1 MTESF
6 ELCELEGDDFTHRM
20 FTLFVVRKITP
31 MSLIKKLTLSSGIA
45 CLLLPMLPWAAVAQD
60 SVQVSPSE
68 TMDPTEAIV
77 DQIFLSDA
85 PLPGANTEEQQ
96 NRIKIKT
103 EAIQWLGRYQGV
115 QKDGD
120 HYLVLFEQGS
130 VPITMEFREN
140 GDPDAINVVACPV
153 TEVPIAQAP
162 SEYRETLLTECP
174 DLNP

>member
-1 MTESF
+1 
-6 ELCELEGDDFTHRM
+6 M

-45 CLLLPMLPWAAVAQD
+45 CLLLPMLPWVAVAQD
-60 SVQVSPSE
+60 SVQASPAE
-68 TMDPTEAIV
+68 TIDPTEATIN
-77 DQIFLSDA
+77 QMFLSDV
-85 PLPGANTEEQQ
+85 PLPGANTEQHQ

-103 EAIQWLGRYQGV
+103 EVSQWLGVYQGV

-130 VPITMEFREN
+130 VPITVDFREN

-153 TEVPIAQAP
+153 TDVPIAQAP
-162 SEYRETLLTECP
+162 SEYRETLLAECP
-174 DLNP
+174 DLTP